1 LYKAL
6 YRKWRPQTFDEIVG
20 QSYVT
25 KTLKNEV
32 YYSKISHAY
41 LFTGSRGTGKTS
53 CAKILAKAINCESP
67 VEGNPCGK
75 CETCQKIQFEN
86 LLDIVE
92 IDAASNNGVENI
104 RSIRDEMVF
113 TPNSCKYRVYIVDEV
128 HMLSPGAFNAFLKT
142 LEEPPPHVVFI
153 LATTEI
159 HKLPLTIISRCQKFE
174 FHRLS
179 ESEICFQ
186 LRLISKH
193 EDIKIEESAIK
204 QISVFADGAMRDA
217 LSLLDQC
224 NNLCSEVI
232 SENFVRE
239 MLGIPPKE
247 CILEIIN
254 GIFAG
259 DFSKVLT
266 YIDNTYKCSGDLVR
280 LCEEIIEYFRNIMI
294 YKATGT
300 SQHFFESSTAY
311 VEKISLNDTL
321 LALSLLQ
328 LAYKNMFSGNNKKL
342 ELEIVAAKLCYE
354 LSKCKAPSNK
364 NLEEISLENTSIASF
379 QEPCQEPENL
389 SDGPLKSWGKIL
401 EKIKETSSLKPLY
414 ISLTDSQAYKQKNKI
429 LINAKSSLAFE
440 LLKKPEYRSY
450 VKKIIYEVL
459 GKNCE
464 VEPYNPHV
472 STEEKIVSSPP
483 LSNTL
488 EDLIKRAKL
497 NNIEIV
503 NKQEDF

>member
-1 LYKAL
+1 MYKAL
-6 YRKWRPQTFDEIVG
+6 YRKWRPKTFDEVVG
-20 QSYVT
+20 QGHVT

-32 YYSKISHAY
+32 CYGKISHAY

-67 VEGNPCGK
+67 IEGNPCGK
-75 CETCQKIQFEN
+75 CETCQKIQSEN

-113 TPNSCKYRVYIVDEV
+113 TPNTCKYRVYIVDEV

-142 LEEPPPHVVFI
+142 LEEPPTHVVFI

-159 HKLPLTIISRCQKFE
+159 HKLPMTIISRCQKFE

-186 LRLISKH
+186 LKRVSKL
-193 EDIKIEESAIK
+193 EDIKIEDSAIK

-232 SENFVRE
+232 NENFVRE

-247 CILEIIN
+247 SILEIVN
-254 GIFAG
+254 GILTG
-259 DFSKVLT
+259 NFSKVLD
-266 YIDNTYKCSGDLVR
+266 YIDNTYKFSGNLVR

-300 SQHFFESSTAY
+300 FQHFFESNASYA
-311 VEKISLNDTL
+311 KQISLKDAM

-328 LAYKNMFSGNNKKL
+328 VAYKNMCSGNNKKL
-342 ELEIVAAKLCYE
+342 ELEIIAVKLCNE
-354 LSKCKAPSNK
+354 LSKCKASLSK
-364 NLEEISLENTSIASF
+364 NPEEISVENTSIASF
-379 QEPCQEPENL
+379 QEPCQEPEIL
-389 SDGPLKSWGKIL
+389 SDGPLKSWDKIL
-401 EKIKETSSLKPLY
+401 EKIKETSSLKSLY
-414 ISLTDSQAYKQKNKI
+414 ISLADSQAYKQKDKI
-429 LINAKSSLAFE
+429 LINAKSSFAFE
-440 LLKKPEYRSY
+440 ILKKQEYRSC

-459 GKNCE
+459 GKKFE
-464 VEPYNPHV
+464 IEPYNSPV
-472 STEEKIVSSPP
+472 PTDEKTASLPSH
-483 LSNTL
+483 SDTL

-503 NKQEDF
+503 SKQEDF